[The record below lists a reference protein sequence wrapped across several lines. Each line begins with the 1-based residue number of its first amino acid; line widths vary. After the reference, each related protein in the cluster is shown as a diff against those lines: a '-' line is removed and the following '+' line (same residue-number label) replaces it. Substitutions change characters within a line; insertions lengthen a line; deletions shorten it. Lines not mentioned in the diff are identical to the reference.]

1 MFSPSTPRY
10 KKTAMAKTNTIRD
23 SSIESGAL
31 EDSILE
37 NSTLENS
44 ALENSAT
51 ATAWQSRLAQLWAWI
66 VNHPKSIA
74 SAILVV
80 SMLLF
85 LTLNVNGHWDF
96 ALPLRGKKLLAL
108 MVVGYAIGVS
118 TLLFQT
124 LTHNP
129 ILTPSLLG
137 FDSLYVLLQSLLV
150 FFLGAISF
158 TSIDPLAKFTLEIVL
173 MFGASL
179 LLFKLLFSKS
189 SQDLTRLILVGVIF
203 GVLFRSLSAL
213 IARLINPDDFVVVQS
228 ASYAQFNTVNPQLLS
243 ISLFI
248 CAITAIFV
256 WRWRYQCDV
265 LMLGKSQ
272 AINLG
277 IHYQRLAFGLL
288 TVIAV
293 LVATATALVGPVTFF
308 GLLVCALTNR
318 IARHMYHSERLI
330 LVSLVAMICLV
341 LGQTIFEQVLD
352 MAGVL
357 SVVIELAGGLM
368 FLALIFMSQRRSL

>member
-1 MFSPSTPRY
+1 MFSPS
-10 KKTAMAKTNTIRD
+10 KHGFIND
-23 SSIESGAL
+23 SSKKSGSA
-31 EDSILE
+31 EKSVLE
-37 NSTLENS
+37 NGTLENDS
-44 ALENSAT
+44 HANTSG
-51 ATAWQSRLAQLWAWI
+51 QSHLAQLWAFI
-66 VNHPKSIA
+66 ANHPKSIA
-74 SAILVV
+74 TIILLI
-80 SMLLF
+80 SMTLF
-85 LTLNVNGHWDF
+85 LTLNVNGYWDF

-150 FFLGAISF
+150 FFLGAMSF
-158 TSIDPLAKFTLEIVL
+158 TSINPIAKFTLEIFL

-179 LLFKLLFSKS
+179 LLFRVLFSKS

-228 ASYAQFNTVNPQLLS
+228 ASYAQFNTVNPQLLG

-248 CAITAIFV
+248 CTISAVFI

-265 LMLGKSQ
+265 LMLGKAQ

-277 IHYQRLAFGLL
+277 INYQRLAFGLL

-341 LGQTIFEQVLD
+341 LGQTVFEQVLG

-357 SVVIELAGGLM
+357 SVVIELAGGLV
-368 FLALIFMSQRRSL
+368 FLILIFMTQRR

>member
-1 MFSPSTPRY
+1 MRASS
-10 KKTAMAKTNTIRD
+10 ASNTTD
-23 SSIESGAL
+23 MDTHIESSEHAKLSGYWA
-31 EDSILE
+31 
-37 NSTLENS
+37 
-44 ALENSAT
+44 
-51 ATAWQSRLAQLWAWI
+51 RLWTTVTQ
-66 VNHPKSIA
+66 HPKSIA
-74 SAILVV
+74 SIILLISAI
-80 SMLLF
+80 LF
-85 LTLNVNGHWDF
+85 LTVNVHGHWDF

-150 FFLGAISF
+150 FFLGSISY
-158 TSIDPLAKFTLEIVL
+158 TSINPIAKFGLEIVL

-179 LLFKLLFSKS
+179 LLFRLLFSKS

-228 ASYAQFNTVNPQLLS
+228 ASYAQFNTVNPDLLS
-243 ISLFI
+243 ISILI
-248 CAITAIFV
+248 CAISAVFI
-256 WRWRYQCDV
+256 WRWRFRCDV
-265 LMLGKSQ
+265 LMLGKDQ

-277 IHYQRLAFGLL
+277 INYQRLAFGLL
-288 TVIAV
+288 TVIAI

-318 IARHMYHSERLI
+318 LARHMYHSERLV

-341 LGQTIFEQVLD
+341 LGQTVFEQVLG

-357 SVVIELAGGLM
+357 SVVIELAGGLV
-368 FLALIFMSQRRSL
+368 FLLLIFMSHNR

>member
-1 MFSPSTPRY
+1 MLLHSAST
-10 KKTAMAKTNTIRD
+10 TTDTD
-23 SSIESGAL
+23 THSESSKHTKLSGFWA
-31 EDSILE
+31 
-37 NSTLENS
+37 
-44 ALENSAT
+44 
-51 ATAWQSRLAQLWAWI
+51 RLWLAITQ
-66 VNHPKSIA
+66 HPKSIA
-74 SAILVV
+74 TIILLISAIL
-80 SMLLF
+80 F
-85 LTLNVNGHWDF
+85 LTVNVNGYWDF

-158 TSIDPLAKFTLEIVL
+158 TSINPIVKFTLEIIL

-179 LLFKLLFSKS
+179 LLFRLLFSKS

-228 ASYAQFNTVNPQLLS
+228 ASYAQFNTVNPQLLGIS
-243 ISLFI
+243 ISICVISALFI
-248 CAITAIFV
+248 

-265 LMLGKSQ
+265 LMLGKAQ

-277 IHYQRLAFGLL
+277 INYQRLAFGLL

-318 IARHMYHSERLI
+318 LARHMYHSERLI

-341 LGQTIFEQVLD
+341 LGQTIFEQVLG

-357 SVVIELAGGLM
+357 SVVIELAGGLV
-368 FLALIFMSQRRSL
+368 FLALIFMSQRRSS

>member
-1 MFSPSTPRY
+1 MLSPSSSTV
-10 KKTAMAKTNTIRD
+10 KDTDNKAD
-23 SSIESGAL
+23 SSL
-31 EDSILE
+31 
-37 NSTLENS
+37 S
-44 ALENSAT
+44 ARLLLQV
-51 ATAWQSRLAQLWAWI
+51 WQAITQYPRVVAA
-66 VNHPKSIA
+66 V
-74 SAILVV
+74 ILVL
-80 SMLLF
+80 SAALF
-85 LTLNVNGHWDF
+85 LTLNVHGHWDF

-108 MVVGYAIGVS
+108 IVVGYAIGVS

-158 TSIDPLAKFTLEIVL
+158 TSISPVLKFGLELGL

-213 IARLINPDDFVVVQS
+213 VARLINPDDFVVVQS
-228 ASYAQFNTVNPQLLS
+228 ASYAQFNTVNPQLLG
-243 ISLFI
+243 ISMVI
-248 CAITAIFV
+248 CVLTALIV
-256 WRWRYQCDV
+256 WRWRFQCDV
-265 LMLGKSQ
+265 LMLGKDQ

-277 IHYQRLAFGLL
+277 IDYQRLAFGLL
-288 TVIAV
+288 TIIAA

-318 IARHMYHSERLI
+318 LTRTMAHSQRLI
-330 LVSLVAMICLV
+330 LVSLIAMICLV
-341 LGQTIFEQVLD
+341 LGQTIFEQVLG

-357 SVVIELAGGLM
+357 AVVIELAGGLV
-368 FLALIFMSQRRSL
+368 FLLLIFMTHRRRV

>member
-1 MFSPSTPRY
+1 MRSPSASTTTDTDPHTHTESSEHGKLLGFWARLWE
-10 KKTAMAKTNTIRD
+10 TI
-23 SSIESGAL
+23 
-31 EDSILE
+31 
-37 NSTLENS
+37 T
-44 ALENSAT
+44 
-51 ATAWQSRLAQLWAWI
+51 Q
-66 VNHPKSIA
+66 HPKSIA
-74 SAILVV
+74 SIILLISAI
-80 SMLLF
+80 LF
-85 LTLNVNGHWDF
+85 LTVNVHGHWDF

-150 FFLGAISF
+150 FFLGSISY
-158 TSIDPLAKFTLEIVL
+158 TSINPITKFGLEIVL

-179 LLFKLLFSKS
+179 LLFRLLFSKS

-228 ASYAQFNTVNPQLLS
+228 ASYAQFNTVNPDLLS
-243 ISLFI
+243 ISI
-248 CAITAIFV
+248 IVCAISAVFI

-265 LMLGKSQ
+265 LMLGKDQ

-277 IHYQRLAFGLL
+277 INYQRLAFGLL
-288 TVIAV
+288 TVIAI

-318 IARHMYHSERLI
+318 LARNMAHSERLI

-341 LGQTIFEQVLD
+341 LGQTVFEQVLG

-357 SVVIELAGGLM
+357 SVVIELAGGLV
-368 FLALIFMSQRRSL
+368 FLVLIFMTHRR

>member
-1 MFSPSTPRY
+1 MRAPSAST
-10 KKTAMAKTNTIRD
+10 TTDTD
-23 SSIESGAL
+23 TLIESSRHTKLSGFWARL
-31 EDSILE
+31 
-37 NSTLENS
+37 
-44 ALENSAT
+44 
-51 ATAWQSRLAQLWAWI
+51 WSRLWLTITQ
-66 VNHPKSIA
+66 HPKSIA
-74 SAILVV
+74 SVILLI
-80 SMLLF
+80 SALLF
-85 LTLNVNGHWDF
+85 LTVNVNGYWDF

-150 FFLGAISF
+150 FFLGSISY
-158 TSIDPLAKFTLEIVL
+158 TSINPVAKFGLEIVL

-228 ASYAQFNTVNPQLLS
+228 ASYAQFNTVNPNLLS
-243 ISLFI
+243 ISIII
-248 CAITAIFV
+248 CAISAVFI

-265 LMLGKSQ
+265 LMLGKAQ

-277 IHYQRLAFGLL
+277 INYQRLAFGLL
-288 TVIAV
+288 TVIAI

-318 IARHMYHSERLI
+318 LSRNMTHSERLI

-341 LGQTIFEQVLD
+341 LGQTVFEQVLG

-357 SVVIELAGGLM
+357 SVVIELAGGLV
-368 FLALIFMSQRRSL
+368 FLILIFMTHRRL

>member
-1 MFSPSTPRY
+1 MPSSPSHIKDTD
-10 KKTAMAKTNTIRD
+10 T
-23 SSIESGAL
+23 
-31 EDSILE
+31 
-37 NSTLENS
+37 
-44 ALENSAT
+44 
-51 ATAWQSRLAQLWAWI
+51 
-66 VNHPKSIA
+66 HPKADKPLLTDGLLRFWQAITGHP
-74 SAILVV
+74 ILVATV
-80 SMLLF
+80 ILLLSALLF
-85 LTLNVNGHWDF
+85 LTINVNGHWDF

-158 TSIDPLAKFTLEIVL
+158 TGINPVAKFGLEVTL

-179 LLFKLLFSKS
+179 LLFKVLFSKS

-213 IARLINPDDFVVVQS
+213 VARLINPDDFVVVQS
-228 ASYAQFNTVNPQLLS
+228 ASYAQFNTVNPQLLGIS
-243 ISLFI
+243 IAI
-248 CAITAIFV
+248 CAISAVVI

-265 LMLGKSQ
+265 LMLGKPQ

-288 TVIAV
+288 TMIAV

-318 IARHMYHSERLI
+318 LATTMSHAQRLV
-330 LVSLVAMICLV
+330 LVTLIAMICLV
-341 LGQTIFEQVLD
+341 LGQAIFEQVLG

-357 SVVIELAGGLM
+357 SVVIELAGGLV
-368 FLALIFMSQRRSL
+368 FLVLIFLTHRNRV

>member
-1 MFSPSTPRY
+1 MFS
-10 KKTAMAKTNTIRD
+10 
-23 SSIESGAL
+23 SSAANSENIDNQSVNAEANGRAESSNSGWLKFWQAIKQHPCL
-31 EDSILE
+31 VAAVIL
-37 NSTLENS
+37 LLS
-44 ALENSAT
+44 A
-51 ATAWQSRLAQLWAWI
+51 
-66 VNHPKSIA
+66 
-74 SAILVV
+74 
-80 SMLLF
+80 LLF
-85 LTLNVNGHWDF
+85 LTVNVNGYWDF
-96 ALPLRGKKLLAL
+96 ALPLRSKKLLAL
-108 MVVGYAIGVS
+108 LVVGYAIGVS

-150 FFLGAISF
+150 FFLGSISYS
-158 TSIDPLAKFTLEIVL
+158 SIDPIAKFGLEIVL

-179 LLFKLLFSKS
+179 LLFRVLFSKS

-228 ASYAQFNTVNPQLLS
+228 ASYAQFNTVNPDLLS
-243 ISLFI
+243 ISIII
-248 CAITAIFV
+248 CAISAVFI

-265 LMLGKSQ
+265 LMLGKDQ

-277 IHYQRLAFGLL
+277 INYQRLAFGLL
-288 TVIAV
+288 TVIAI

-318 IARHMYHSERLI
+318 LASNMTHSQRLI
-330 LVSLVAMICLV
+330 LVSLIAMICLV
-341 LGQTIFEQVLD
+341 LGQTVFEQLLG

-357 SVVIELAGGLM
+357 SVVIELAGGLV
-368 FLALIFMSQRRSL
+368 FLPLIFITHRR

>member
-1 MFSPSTPRY
+1 MRAPSAST
-10 KKTAMAKTNTIRD
+10 TTDTD
-23 SSIESGAL
+23 TLIES
-31 EDSILE
+31 
-37 NSTLENS
+37 
-44 ALENSAT
+44 
-51 ATAWQSRLAQLWAWI
+51 SRHTKLSGFWARLWSQLWLTI
-66 VNHPKSIA
+66 TQHPKSIA
-74 SAILVV
+74 SVILLI
-80 SMLLF
+80 SALLF
-85 LTLNVNGHWDF
+85 LTVNVNGYWDF

-150 FFLGAISF
+150 FFLGTISY
-158 TSIDPLAKFTLEIVL
+158 TSINPVAKFGLEIVL

-228 ASYAQFNTVNPQLLS
+228 ASYAQFNTVNPNLLS
-243 ISLFI
+243 ISIII
-248 CAITAIFV
+248 CAISAVFI

-265 LMLGKSQ
+265 LMLGKAQ

-277 IHYQRLAFGLL
+277 INYQRLAFGLL
-288 TVIAV
+288 TIIAI

-318 IARHMYHSERLI
+318 LSRNMTHSERLI

-341 LGQTIFEQVLD
+341 LGQTVFEQVLG

-357 SVVIELAGGLM
+357 SVVIELAGGLV
-368 FLALIFMSQRRSL
+368 FLILIFMTHRRL

>member
-1 MFSPSTPRY
+1 MFSSSKPSAAT
-10 KKTAMAKTNTIRD
+10 TNTADD
-23 SSIESGAL
+23 SASENNDALTSG
-31 EDSILE
+31 
-37 NSTLENS
+37 
-44 ALENSAT
+44 
-51 ATAWQSRLAQLWAWI
+51 QSRLAQLWTTI
-66 VNHPKSIA
+66 VSHPKLIA
-74 SAILVV
+74 SIILLI
-80 SMLLF
+80 SMALF
-85 LTLNVNGHWDF
+85 LTINVHGHWDF

-158 TSIDPLAKFTLEIVL
+158 TSLNPIAKFSLEIVL

-248 CAITAIFV
+248 CAISAVFI

-277 IHYQRLAFGLL
+277 INYQRLAFGLL

-341 LGQTIFEQVLD
+341 LGQTVFEQVLG

-357 SVVIELAGGLM
+357 SVVIELAGGLV
-368 FLALIFMSQRRSL
+368 FLILIFMTQRR

>member
-1 MFSPSTPRY
+1 MFSPSKHGSITGRST
-10 KKTAMAKTNTIRD
+10 KTD
-23 SSIESGAL
+23 SAEKRRL
-31 EDSILE
+31 KNNNLDNE
-37 NSTLENS
+37 NHTAPST
-44 ALENSAT
+44 
-51 ATAWQSRLAQLWAWI
+51 QSRLAQLWAFI
-66 VNHPKSIA
+66 TSHPKAIA
-74 SAILVV
+74 AVILLV
-80 SMLLF
+80 SMTLF

-150 FFLGAISF
+150 FFLGTMSF
-158 TSIDPLAKFTLEIVL
+158 TSINPIAKFTLEIVL

-179 LLFKLLFSKS
+179 LLFRVLFSKS

-228 ASYAQFNTVNPQLLS
+228 ASYAQFNTVNPQLLG
-243 ISLFI
+243 ISFI
-248 CAITAIFV
+248 ICTISALCI

-265 LMLGKSQ
+265 LMLGKAQ

-277 IHYQRLAFGLL
+277 INYQRLAFGLL

-341 LGQTIFEQVLD
+341 LGQTLFEQVLG

-357 SVVIELAGGLM
+357 SVVIELAGGLV
-368 FLALIFMSQRRSL
+368 FLILIFMTQRR

>member
-1 MFSPSTPRY
+1 MPSPSNASDIDTDSDAAAAY
-10 KKTAMAKTNTIRD
+10 VVVNAAATDANINTGFSRQLSLLWQRLRAHPCLLATVVLMI
-23 SSIESGAL
+23 
-31 EDSILE
+31 
-37 NSTLENS
+37 S
-44 ALENSAT
+44 A
-51 ATAWQSRLAQLWAWI
+51 
-66 VNHPKSIA
+66 
-74 SAILVV
+74 
-80 SMLLF
+80 LLF
-85 LTLNVNGHWDF
+85 LTVNVHGHWDF
-96 ALPLRGKKLLAL
+96 ALPLRSKKLLAL

-158 TSIDPLAKFTLEIVL
+158 TSLNPVAKFGLEIGL

-179 LLFKLLFSKS
+179 LLFRLLFSNTN
-189 SQDLTRLILVGVIF
+189 QDLTRLILVGVIF
-203 GVLFRSLSAL
+203 GVLFRSLSSL

-228 ASYAQFNTVNPQLLS
+228 ASYAQFNTVNPQLLTIS
-243 ISLFI
+243 ILL
-248 CAITAIFV
+248 CALTGIAI

-265 LMLGKSQ
+265 LMLGKPQ

-277 IHYQRLAFGLL
+277 INYQRLAFRLL
-288 TVIAV
+288 TVISI

-318 IARHMYHSERLI
+318 IASNMSHSQRLI

-341 LGQTIFEQVLD
+341 LGQTIFEQLLG

-357 SVVIELAGGLM
+357 SVVIELAGGVV
-368 FLALIFMSQRRSL
+368 FLLLIFINHRR

>member
-1 MFSPSTPRY
+1 M
-10 KKTAMAKTNTIRD
+10 TI
-23 SSIESGAL
+23 
-31 EDSILE
+31 
-37 NSTLENS
+37 
-44 ALENSAT
+44 
-51 ATAWQSRLAQLWAWI
+51 
-66 VNHPKSIA
+66 
-74 SAILVV
+74 
-80 SMLLF
+80 
-85 LTLNVNGHWDF
+85 NVHGYWDF

-108 MVVGYAIGVS
+108 MVVAYAIGVS

-150 FFLGAISF
+150 FFLGSISY
-158 TSIDPLAKFTLEIVL
+158 TSIDPIAKFGLEIAL

-179 LLFKLLFSKS
+179 LLFKVLFSKR

-213 IARLINPDDFVVVQS
+213 IARLINPDDFVVVQA
-228 ASYAQFNTVNPQLLS
+228 ASYAQFNTLNPKLLGV
-243 ISLFI
+243 SLVI
-248 CAITAIFV
+248 CMLSAIVV

-265 LMLGKSQ
+265 LMLGKPQ

-277 IHYQRLAFGLL
+277 INYQRLAFGLL
-288 TVIAV
+288 SVIAV

-318 IARHMYHSERLI
+318 ITRRMYHSERLV

-341 LGQTIFEQVLD
+341 LGQAVFEQLLN

-357 SVVIELAGGLM
+357 SVVIELAGGIV
-368 FLALIFMSQRRSL
+368 FLLLIFMTHRRRV

>member
-1 MFSPSTPRY
+1 MLLPSASSVT
-10 KKTAMAKTNTIRD
+10 TDSTID
-23 SSIESGAL
+23 NDASNP
-31 EDSILE
+31 
-37 NSTLENS
+37 NSL
-44 ALENSAT
+44 AGFWA
-51 ATAWQSRLAQLWAWI
+51 RLWLVISQ
-66 VNHPKSIA
+66 HPKSIA
-74 SAILVV
+74 TIILLISAIL
-80 SMLLF
+80 F
-85 LTLNVNGHWDF
+85 LTVNVHGHWDF

-158 TSIDPLAKFTLEIVL
+158 TSLNPVAKFSLEIVL

-228 ASYAQFNTVNPQLLS
+228 ASYAQFNTVNPQLLG

-248 CAITAIFV
+248 CVVSALFI

-265 LMLGKSQ
+265 LMLGQPQ

-277 IHYQRLAFGLL
+277 VDYQRLAFGLL

-318 IARHMYHSERLI
+318 LARHMYHNERLI
-330 LVSLVAMICLV
+330 LVSLVAMVCLV
-341 LGQTIFEQVLD
+341 LGQTVFEQVLG

-357 SVVIELAGGLM
+357 SVVIELAGGLV
-368 FLALIFMSQRRSL
+368 FLALIFMSQHRSS

>member
-1 MFSPSTPRY
+1 MFSST
-10 KKTAMAKTNTIRD
+10 KLTSTKTNTTNPRTTVND
-23 SSIESGAL
+23 QPSFPTAHRRLARLWSSI
-31 EDSILE
+31 
-37 NSTLENS
+37 
-44 ALENSAT
+44 AT
-51 ATAWQSRLAQLWAWI
+51 
-66 VNHPKSIA
+66 HPKSIA
-74 SAILVV
+74 AVILLI
-80 SMLLF
+80 SMALF
-85 LTLNVNGHWDF
+85 LTLNVNGYWDF

-137 FDSLYVLLQSLLV
+137 FDALYVLLQSMLV

-158 TSIDPLAKFTLEIVL
+158 TSLDPIAKFTLELVL
-173 MFGASL
+173 MSGSSL

-228 ASYAQFNTVNPQLLS
+228 ASYAQFNTINPQLLG
-243 ISLFI
+243 ISLLI
-248 CAITAIFV
+248 CAITAVFV
-256 WRWRYQCDV
+256 WRLRYQCDV
-265 LMLGKSQ
+265 LMLGKAQ

-288 TVIAV
+288 TIIAV

-318 IARHMYHSERLI
+318 MARQMYHSERLI

-341 LGQTIFEQVLD
+341 LGQTVFEQVLD

-357 SVVIELAGGLM
+357 SVVIELAGGLV
-368 FLALIFMSQRRSL
+368 FLALIFMSQRRMS

>member
-1 MFSPSTPRY
+1 MRSPSAST
-10 KKTAMAKTNTIRD
+10 TTDMDTH
-23 SSIESGAL
+23 IESSEHAKLPGFWA
-31 EDSILE
+31 
-37 NSTLENS
+37 
-44 ALENSAT
+44 
-51 ATAWQSRLAQLWAWI
+51 RLWLVITQ
-66 VNHPKSIA
+66 HPKSIA
-74 SAILVV
+74 SVILLISVI
-80 SMLLF
+80 LF
-85 LTLNVNGHWDF
+85 LTVNVNGYWDF

-150 FFLGAISF
+150 FFLGSISY
-158 TSIDPLAKFTLEIVL
+158 TSINPIAKFGLEIVL

-228 ASYAQFNTVNPQLLS
+228 ASYAQFNTVNPDLLS
-243 ISLFI
+243 ISVII
-248 CAITAIFV
+248 CAISAVFV
-256 WRWRYQCDV
+256 WRWRYQFDV
-265 LMLGKSQ
+265 LMLGKDQ

-277 IHYQRLAFGLL
+277 INYQRLAFGLL
-288 TVIAV
+288 TVIAI

-318 IARHMYHSERLI
+318 LARHMYHSERLI

-341 LGQTIFEQVLD
+341 LGQTVFEQVLG

-357 SVVIELAGGLM
+357 SVVIELAGGLV
-368 FLALIFMSQRRSL
+368 FLVLIFITHRR

>member
-1 MFSPSTPRY
+1 MLSSSTSCSQNKEHKFQSTFY
-10 KKTAMAKTNTIRD
+10 
-23 SSIESGAL
+23 SGLSKFWVAITGHP
-31 EDSILE
+31 ILV
-37 NSTLENS
+37 
-44 ALENSAT
+44 AT
-51 ATAWQSRLAQLWAWI
+51 VILL
-66 VNHPKSIA
+66 V
-74 SAILVV
+74 SAIL
-80 SMLLF
+80 F
-85 LTLNVNGHWDF
+85 LTINVQGYWDF
-96 ALPLRGKKLLAL
+96 ALPLRGKKLMAL

-158 TSIDPLAKFTLEIVL
+158 TSLNPVAKFSLEIVL

-203 GVLFRSLSAL
+203 GVLFRSLSSL

-228 ASYAQFNTVNPQLLS
+228 ASYAQFNTVNPQLLGIS
-243 ISLFI
+243 IAI
-248 CAITAIFV
+248 CAISAVFV

-265 LMLGKSQ
+265 LMLGKAQ
-272 AINLG
+272 AVNLG

-318 IARHMYHSERLI
+318 LASNMYHSQRLI
-330 LVSLVAMICLV
+330 LVSLIAMICLV
-341 LGQTIFEQVLD
+341 LGQTLFEQVLG

-357 SVVIELAGGLM
+357 SVVIELAGGLV
-368 FLALIFMSQRRSL
+368 FLALIFMSQRRLR

>member
-1 MFSPSTPRY
+1 MLSPSRPSST
-10 KKTAMAKTNTIRD
+10 KSD
-23 SSIESGAL
+23 STHTSPAINDQYS
-31 EDSILE
+31 
-37 NSTLENS
+37 
-44 ALENSAT
+44 SAT
-51 ATAWQSRLAQLWAWI
+51 GQSHLTQFWAFI
-66 VNHPKSIA
+66 ANHPKSIA
-74 SAILVV
+74 AVILLV
-80 SMLLF
+80 SMTLF

-158 TSIDPLAKFTLEIVL
+158 TSINPIAKFTLEIVL

-179 LLFKLLFSKS
+179 LLFQLLFSKS

-228 ASYAQFNTVNPQLLS
+228 ASYAQFNTVNPQLLG

-248 CAITAIFV
+248 CLISGWFI

-265 LMLGKSQ
+265 LMLGKAQ
-272 AINLG
+272 ATNLG
-277 IHYQRLAFGLL
+277 INYQRLAFGLL

-318 IARHMYHSERLI
+318 IARHMYHSERL
-330 LVSLVAMICLV
+330 SLVAMICLV
-341 LGQTIFEQVLD
+341 LGQTVFEQVLG

-357 SVVIELAGGLM
+357 SVVIELAGGIV
-368 FLALIFMSQRRSL
+368 FLLLIFMTQRH

>member
-1 MFSPSTPRY
+1 MPLPSTVESSHIESSN
-10 KKTAMAKTNTIRD
+10 TNTSHND
-23 SSIESGAL
+23 HSWLGKL
-31 EDSILE
+31 
-37 NSTLENS
+37 
-44 ALENSAT
+44 
-51 ATAWQSRLAQLWAWI
+51 SRLRLTLVA
-66 VNHPKSIA
+66 HPCLIA
-74 SAILVV
+74 TVILLISAIL
-80 SMLLF
+80 F
-85 LTLNVNGHWDF
+85 LTINVHGYWDF

-158 TSIDPLAKFTLEIVL
+158 TSLDPVAKFSLEIVL

-179 LLFKLLFSKS
+179 LLFKVLFSKS

-228 ASYAQFNTVNPQLLS
+228 ASYAQFNTVNPQLLG
-243 ISLFI
+243 ISLAI
-248 CAITAIFV
+248 CAISAVFV

-265 LMLGKSQ
+265 LMLGKAQ
-272 AINLG
+272 AVNLG

-318 IARHMYHSERLI
+318 LASNMYHSQRLI
-330 LVSLVAMICLV
+330 LVSLIAMICLV
-341 LGQTIFEQVLD
+341 LGQTLFEQVLG

-357 SVVIELAGGLM
+357 SVVIELAGGLV
-368 FLALIFMSQRRSL
+368 FLALIFMSQRRSR

>member
-1 MFSPSTPRY
+1 MFLPSASSGQT
-10 KKTAMAKTNTIRD
+10 TNATIDSAK
-23 SSIESGAL
+23 
-31 EDSILE
+31 
-37 NSTLENS
+37 
-44 ALENSAT
+44 SAT
-51 ATAWQSRLAQLWAWI
+51 TNLNPLAKFWARLCLAISQ
-66 VNHPKSIA
+66 HPKSVAALVLLI
-74 SAILVV
+74 SAIL
-80 SMLLF
+80 F
-85 LTLNVNGHWDF
+85 LTVNVHGHWDF

-108 MVVGYAIGVS
+108 MVVGYAIGIS

-158 TSIDPLAKFTLEIVL
+158 TSLNPIAKFSLEIVL

-189 SQDLTRLILVGVIF
+189 SQDLTRLILVGIIF

-248 CAITAIFV
+248 CVVSALFI

-265 LMLGKSQ
+265 LMLGKAQ
-272 AINLG
+272 ATNLG
-277 IHYQRLAFGLL
+277 INYQRLAFGLL
-288 TVIAV
+288 TIIAV
-293 LVATATALVGPVTFF
+293 LVATATALVGPATFF

-318 IARHMYHSERLI
+318 MARHMYHSERLI

-341 LGQTIFEQVLD
+341 LGQTLFEQVLG

-357 SVVIELAGGLM
+357 SVVIELAGGLV
-368 FLALIFMSQRRSL
+368 FLALIFMSQRRLN

>member
-1 MFSPSTPRY
+1 MLSPSTSSSVN
-10 KKTAMAKTNTIRD
+10 TNDKAHVETPFSQKRRLVHTLAERPIV
-23 SSIESGAL
+23 IAGVVL
-31 EDSILE
+31 LVSIL
-37 NSTLENS
+37 
-44 ALENSAT
+44 
-51 ATAWQSRLAQLWAWI
+51 
-66 VNHPKSIA
+66 
-74 SAILVV
+74 
-80 SMLLF
+80 LF
-85 LTLNVNGHWDF
+85 MTINVHGYWDF

-108 MVVGYAIGVS
+108 MVVAYAIGVS

-150 FFLGAISF
+150 FFLGSISY
-158 TSIDPLAKFTLEIVL
+158 TSIDPIAKFGLEIAL

-179 LLFKLLFSKS
+179 LLFKVLFSKR

-213 IARLINPDDFVVVQS
+213 IARLINPDDFVVVQA
-228 ASYAQFNTVNPQLLS
+228 ASYAQFNTLNPKLLG
-243 ISLFI
+243 ISLVI
-248 CAITAIFV
+248 CMLSAIVV

-265 LMLGKSQ
+265 LMLGKPQ

-277 IHYQRLAFGLL
+277 INYQRLAFGLL
-288 TVIAV
+288 SVIAV

-318 IARHMYHSERLI
+318 ITRRMYHSERLV

-341 LGQTIFEQVLD
+341 LGQAVFEQLLD

-357 SVVIELAGGLM
+357 SVVIELAGGIV
-368 FLALIFMSQRRSL
+368 FLLLIFMTHRRRV

>member
-1 MFSPSTPRY
+1 MDTHMRSSSAST
-10 KKTAMAKTNTIRD
+10 TTDTD
-23 SSIESGAL
+23 THIES
-31 EDSILE
+31 
-37 NSTLENS
+37 
-44 ALENSAT
+44 
-51 ATAWQSRLAQLWAWI
+51 SRHAKLSEFWAKLWLRLWTTGTQ
-66 VNHPKSIA
+66 HPKTIA
-74 SAILVV
+74 SIILLI
-80 SMLLF
+80 SMILF
-85 LTLNVNGHWDF
+85 LTVNVNGYWDF

-150 FFLGAISF
+150 FFLGSIGY
-158 TSIDPLAKFTLEIVL
+158 TSINPVAKFGLEIVL

-213 IARLINPDDFVVVQS
+213 IARLINQDDFVVVQS
-228 ASYAQFNTVNPQLLS
+228 ASYAQFNTVNPDLLS
-243 ISLFI
+243 ISIII
-248 CAITAIFV
+248 CAISAVFI

-265 LMLGKSQ
+265 LMLGRDQ

-277 IHYQRLAFGLL
+277 INYQRLAFGLL
-288 TVIAV
+288 TVIAI

-318 IARHMYHSERLI
+318 LARHMTHSERLV

-341 LGQTIFEQVLD
+341 LGQTVFEQVLG

-357 SVVIELAGGLM
+357 SVVIELAGGLV
-368 FLALIFMSQRRSL
+368 FLVLIFMTHHR

>member
-1 MFSPSTPRY
+1 MHSHSASTTADIDSPQSSSSTKP
-10 KKTAMAKTNTIRD
+10 
-23 SSIESGAL
+23 
-31 EDSILE
+31 
-37 NSTLENS
+37 
-44 ALENSAT
+44 
-51 ATAWQSRLAQLWAWI
+51 SRLWSVIAQ
-66 VNHPKSIA
+66 HPKSIA
-74 SAILVV
+74 TIILLISAIL
-80 SMLLF
+80 F
-85 LTLNVNGHWDF
+85 LTVNVHGHWDF

-158 TSIDPLAKFTLEIVL
+158 TSLNPIAKFSLEIVL

-228 ASYAQFNTVNPQLLS
+228 ASYAQFNTVNSQLLG

-248 CAITAIFV
+248 CVISALFIWH
-256 WRWRYQCDV
+256 WRFHCDV
-265 LMLGKSQ
+265 LMLGKAQ

-277 IHYQRLAFGLL
+277 INYQRLAFGLL

-318 IARHMYHSERLI
+318 LARHMYHSERLI

-341 LGQTIFEQVLD
+341 LGQTIFEQVLG

-357 SVVIELAGGLM
+357 SVVIELAGGVV
-368 FLALIFMSQRRSL
+368 FLALIFMSQRR

>member
-1 MFSPSTPRY
+1 MFSPSKPSA
-10 KKTAMAKTNTIRD
+10 TA
-23 SSIESGAL
+23 
-31 EDSILE
+31 
-37 NSTLENS
+37 NSTLDDSTSEN
-44 ALENSAT
+44 NDKT
-51 ATAWQSRLAQLWAWI
+51 TFGQSCLARLWTCI

-74 SAILVV
+74 AIILLI
-80 SMLLF
+80 SIILF
-85 LTLNVNGHWDF
+85 LTVNVNGHWDF

-158 TSIDPLAKFTLEIVL
+158 TSINPLAKFILEIVL

-228 ASYAQFNTVNPQLLS
+228 ASYAQFNTVNPQLLGIS
-243 ISLFI
+243 IVI
-248 CAITAIFV
+248 CAISALFI

-277 IHYQRLAFGLL
+277 INYQRLAFGLL

-293 LVATATALVGPVTFF
+293 LVATATSLVGPVTFF

-330 LVSLVAMICLV
+330 LVCLVAMICLV
-341 LGQTIFEQVLD
+341 LGQTIFEQLLG

-357 SVVIELAGGLM
+357 SVVIELAGGLV
-368 FLALIFMSQRRSL
+368 FLILIFMTQRR

>member
-1 MFSPSTPRY
+1 MLLPSASST
-10 KKTAMAKTNTIRD
+10 TNTDNNAKTSFYNKLLRFWEVLT
-23 SSIESGAL
+23 G
-31 EDSILE
+31 
-37 NSTLENS
+37 
-44 ALENSAT
+44 
-51 ATAWQSRLAQLWAWI
+51 
-66 VNHPKSIA
+66 HPKSVATIILLI
-74 SAILVV
+74 SAIL
-80 SMLLF
+80 F
-85 LTLNVNGHWDF
+85 LTVNVHGYWDF
-96 ALPLRGKKLLAL
+96 ALPLRSKKLLAL

-137 FDSLYVLLQSLLV
+137 FDSLYILLQSLLV
-150 FFLGAISF
+150 FFLGAISY
-158 TSIDPLAKFTLEIVL
+158 TSINPIVKFGLEIVL

-179 LLFKLLFSKS
+179 LLFRLLFSKS

-203 GVLFRSLSAL
+203 GILFRSLSAL

-228 ASYAQFNTVNPQLLS
+228 ASYAQFNTVNPELLGIS
-243 ISLFI
+243 III
-248 CAITAIFV
+248 CAISAVFI

-265 LMLGKSQ
+265 LMLGKAQ

-277 IHYQRLAFGLL
+277 INYQRLAFGLL
-288 TVIAV
+288 TVIAI

-318 IARHMYHSERLI
+318 LARHMYHSERLI

-341 LGQTIFEQVLD
+341 LGQTVFEQVLG

-357 SVVIELAGGLM
+357 SVVIELAGGLV
-368 FLALIFMSQRRSL
+368 FLALIFMSHRR

>member
-1 MFSPSTPRY
+1 MFSPSKPSAAANNTLDDSASENND
-10 KKTAMAKTNTIRD
+10 KTTF
-23 SSIESGAL
+23 G
-31 EDSILE
+31 
-37 NSTLENS
+37 
-44 ALENSAT
+44 
-51 ATAWQSRLAQLWAWI
+51 QSCVARLWTFI
-66 VNHPKSIA
+66 VSHPKSIA
-74 SAILVV
+74 AIILL
-80 SMLLF
+80 SSTILF
-85 LTLNVNGHWDF
+85 LTVNVNGHWDF

-158 TSIDPLAKFTLEIVL
+158 TSINPLAKFTLEIVL

-228 ASYAQFNTVNPQLLS
+228 ASYAQFNTVNPQLLGIS
-243 ISLFI
+243 IFI
-248 CAITAIFV
+248 CAISALFI

-277 IHYQRLAFGLL
+277 INYQRLAFGLL

-293 LVATATALVGPVTFF
+293 LVATATTLVGPVTFF

-330 LVSLVAMICLV
+330 LVSLMAMICLV
-341 LGQTIFEQVLD
+341 LGQTIFEQLLG

-357 SVVIELAGGLM
+357 SVVIELAGGLV
-368 FLALIFMSQRRSL
+368 FLILIFMTQHR

>member
-1 MFSPSTPRY
+1 MFSSS
-10 KKTAMAKTNTIRD
+10 KHNFIND
-23 SSIESGAL
+23 SSTKTGSVEKSVLAN
-31 EDSILE
+31 D
-37 NSTLENS
+37 TLENDT
-44 ALENSAT
+44 LENNSYANT
-51 ATAWQSRLAQLWAWI
+51 SMQGRLAQFWAFI
-66 VNHPKSIA
+66 ANHPKSIA
-74 SAILVV
+74 TIILLI
-80 SMLLF
+80 SMTLF
-85 LTLNVNGHWDF
+85 LTLNVNGYWDF

-124 LTHNP
+124 LTQNP

-150 FFLGAISF
+150 FFLGAMSF
-158 TSIDPLAKFTLEIVL
+158 TSINPITKFTLEIVL

-179 LLFKLLFSKS
+179 LLFQVLFSKS

-248 CAITAIFV
+248 CAISAVFI

-277 IHYQRLAFGLL
+277 INYQRLAFGLL

-341 LGQTIFEQVLD
+341 LGQTVFEQVLG

-357 SVVIELAGGLM
+357 SVVIELAGGLV
-368 FLALIFMSQRRSL
+368 FLILIFMTQRR

>member
-1 MFSPSTPRY
+1 MFS
-10 KKTAMAKTNTIRD
+10 
-23 SSIESGAL
+23 SSASHTKNA
-31 EDSILE
+31 D
-37 NSTLENS
+37 NNHTKS
-44 ALENSAT
+44 ALYRGLLKFWYAIT
-51 ATAWQSRLAQLWAWI
+51 QHPRLVAAI
-66 VNHPKSIA
+66 VLLL
-74 SAILVV
+74 SAIL
-80 SMLLF
+80 F
-85 LTLNVNGHWDF
+85 LTVNVNGYWDF
-96 ALPLRGKKLLAL
+96 ALPLRGKKLMAL

-158 TSIDPLAKFTLEIVL
+158 TSINPIAKFTLEIVL

-179 LLFKLLFSKS
+179 LLFRLLFSKS

-213 IARLINPDDFVVVQS
+213 VARLINPDDFVVVQS
-228 ASYAQFNTVNPQLLS
+228 ASYAQFNTVDPQLLGIS
-243 ISLFI
+243 IAI
-248 CAITAIFV
+248 CAISALVI

-265 LMLGKSQ
+265 LMLGKAQ

-277 IHYQRLAFGLL
+277 INYQRLAFGLL

-318 IARHMYHSERLI
+318 ITRHMYHSERLI

-341 LGQTIFEQVLD
+341 LGQTVFEQLLG

-357 SVVIELAGGLM
+357 SVVIELAGGLV
-368 FLALIFMSQRRSL
+368 FLVLIFMTHRR

>member
-1 MFSPSTPRY
+1 MFSST
-10 KKTAMAKTNTIRD
+10 KLTSTKTGATKTSTAIDNSSSADGQYSAAAQGQLAK
-23 SSIESGAL
+23 
-31 EDSILE
+31 
-37 NSTLENS
+37 
-44 ALENSAT
+44 
-51 ATAWQSRLAQLWAWI
+51 LWTWI
-66 VNHPKSIA
+66 AAHPKSIA
-74 SAILVV
+74 AIILII
-80 SMLLF
+80 SMTLF
-85 LTLNVNGHWDF
+85 MTLNVNGYWDF

-158 TSIDPLAKFTLEIVL
+158 TSLDPIAKFALEIVL

-228 ASYAQFNTVNPQLLS
+228 ASYAQFNTVNPQLLG

-265 LMLGKSQ
+265 LMLGQ
-272 AINLG
+272 AQAVNLG
-277 IHYQRLAFGLL
+277 INYQRLAFGLL
-288 TVIAV
+288 TVTAV

-318 IARHMYHSERLI
+318 IARHMYHTERLI